1 MGFWEGLCAFTV
13 IVILGLYGLM
23 LLGKKLDLI
32 EDDMKVSFKKEEI
45 KLDKPKKEKKDKK
58 ETK

>member
-1 MGFWEGLCAFTV
+1 MGFWEGLCLFTV
-13 IVILGLYGLM
+13 IIIIGFYGLM